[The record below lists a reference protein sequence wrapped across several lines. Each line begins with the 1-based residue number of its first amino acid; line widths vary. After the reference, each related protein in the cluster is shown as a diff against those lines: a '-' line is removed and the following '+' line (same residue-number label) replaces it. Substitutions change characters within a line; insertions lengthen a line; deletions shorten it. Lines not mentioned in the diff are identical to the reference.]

1 MESLRFAGF
10 SWIISIIFDTI
21 SDTNCLELVD
31 GMVTGI
37 LVASAEQFLTSLGEE
52 FVLKELLEFCT
63 VDGCR
68 DAVDDGGG
76 ARGSGTR
83 RGF

>member
-1 MESLRFAGF
+1 
-10 SWIISIIFDTI
+10 
-21 SDTNCLELVD
+21 
-31 GMVTGI
+31 MVTGI

-83 RGF
+83 RDF